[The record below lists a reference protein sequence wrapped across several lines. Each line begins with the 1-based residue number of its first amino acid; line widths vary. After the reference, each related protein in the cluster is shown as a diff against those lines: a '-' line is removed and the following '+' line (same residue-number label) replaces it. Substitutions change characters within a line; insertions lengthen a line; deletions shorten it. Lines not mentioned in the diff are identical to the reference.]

1 MKQRFRSLPQ
11 REKPARVDREN
22 RVIYGV
28 SAAQAVEAL
37 GHGLMLD
44 AKTLQQIVDLGNA
57 AKNGVKSR
65 YTHPGLS
72 SDGMGK
78 QLGRMKNFRVE
89 GDKAV
94 GDLHLY
100 ESASHTPSGDL
111 AGHVMDLAE
120 EDGAAFG
127 LSIVAEGTRVWTFA
141 NGTEIAADDESGR
154 PKDAMTLLPVFRVGA
169 LDAVD
174 VVDEPA
180 ANRDGLFSRA
190 LWGTNQLAESMFG
203 DFDELLKQVGMTPQ
217 AAWGY
222 ALKYF
227 DARGVDLKGMAMAE
241 QTNAVDAPGDED
253 EIVAAVEIDNE
264 ESGEGSEV
272 SQEEMQALQAE
283 LAAIKQREQAAL
295 AQAQE
300 LQGKVAAMEKDA
312 RTQRFA
318 ALAKGWQ
325 GETAKHL
332 QVLEALGEGS
342 DAYLAYVSLQSALS
356 EQISAGALFDEVG
369 RNPQVATGSAAERLE
384 SEARKLMAADAKL
397 TFAQA
402 MAQATE
408 RNPQLYVEHVAEM
421 RGN

>member
-1 MKQRFRSLPQ
+1 MTKQRFRSLPL
-11 REKPARVDREN
+11 RDNPTRVDREQ

-57 AKNGVKSR
+57 TKNGVKSR

-89 GDKAV
+89 GDKAI

-100 ESASHTPSGDL
+100 ESASRTPSGDL
-111 AGHVMDLAE
+111 AGHVMDLAD

-127 LSIVAEGTRVWTFA
+127 MSIVAEGSRVWTLA
-141 NGTEIAADDESGR
+141 DGTEVSTDDEDGR
-154 PKDAMTLLPVFRVGA
+154 PKDAMTDLPVFRVTA

-180 ANRDGLFSRA
+180 ANRDGLFSSA

-203 DFDELLKQVGMTPQ
+203 NFDELLAQAGMTPQ
-217 AAWGY
+217 QAWGY

-227 DARGVDLKGMAMAE
+227 DARQVDLKGMSMQNE
-241 QTNAVDAPGDED
+241 QSDNAAQDE
-253 EIVAAVEIDNE
+253 EIVTAVEIENE
-264 ESGEGSEV
+264 ESGEGDEV

-312 RTQRFA
+312 RTQRFT

-325 GETAKHL
+325 GEAAKHL

-342 DAYLAYVSLQSALS
+342 DAYAAYVSLQSALS
-356 EQISAGALFDEVG
+356 EQIAAGALFSEVG
-369 RNPQVATGSAAERLE
+369 SNPQSVTGSAAERLE
-384 SEARKLMAADAKL
+384 AEARKLMAANAQL

-408 RNPQLYVEHVAEM
+408 RNPQLYIEHVAEM

>member
-1 MKQRFRSLPQ
+1 MTKQRFRSLPL
-11 REKPARVDREN
+11 RDNPTRVDREQ

-57 AKNGVKSR
+57 TKNGVKSR

-89 GDKAV
+89 GDKAI

-100 ESASHTPSGDL
+100 ESASRTPSGDL
-111 AGHVMDLAE
+111 AGHVMDLAD

-127 LSIVAEGTRVWTFA
+127 MSIVAEGSRVWTLA
-141 NGTEIAADDESGR
+141 DGTEVSTDDEDGR
-154 PKDAMTLLPVFRVGA
+154 PKDAMTELPVFRLTA

-180 ANRDGLFSRA
+180 ANRDGLFSSA

-203 DFDELLKQVGMTPQ
+203 NFDELLAQAGMTPQ
-217 AAWGY
+217 QAWGY

-227 DARGVDLKGMAMAE
+227 DARQVDLKGMSMQNE
-241 QTNAVDAPGDED
+241 QSDNAAQDE
-253 EIVAAVEIDNE
+253 EIVTAVEIENE
-264 ESGEGSEV
+264 ESGEGDEV

-312 RTQRFA
+312 RTQRFT

-325 GETAKHL
+325 GEAAKHL

-342 DAYLAYVSLQSALS
+342 DAYAAYVSLQSALS
-356 EQISAGALFDEVG
+356 EQIAAGALFSEVG
-369 RNPQVATGSAAERLE
+369 SNPQSVTGSAAERLE
-384 SEARKLMAADAKL
+384 AEARKLMAANAQL

-408 RNPQLYVEHVAEM
+408 RNPQLYIEHVAEM